1 MPCRSAST
9 LPRSAA
15 ASGGAAAKSRRLA
28 AKASPVDFDRVRA
41 IVTQDLAPLATAM
54 ANQIAS
60 IVLLEQLDLAQ
71 VNPILEFDPRWPET
85 EA

>member
-1 MPCRSAST
+1 MAYIQP
-9 LPRSAA
+9 
-15 ASGGAAAKSRRLA
+15 SGVAPLSVEQVQELARLA
-28 AKASPVDFDRVRA
+28 GLQVPSE
-41 IVTQDLAPLATAM
+41 DLAPLATAM

-60 IVLLEQLDLAQ
+60 IALLDQLDLAQ